1 MALFHP
7 ALQWSSPYLKFNS
20 LLATSVSLR
29 LRQVTELNGKLLG
42 IGIAN
47 IAGSHEES
55 ADCYS
60 LNVRLELNKA
70 QVPFAAA
77 TELFE
82 FLAMVSPLAS
92 IRVISSLSM
101 AMDGALGES

>member
-1 MALFHP
+1 M
-7 ALQWSSPYLKFNS
+7 
-20 LLATSVSLR
+20 
-29 LRQVTELNGKLLG
+29 NGKLLE

-47 IAGSHEES
+47 IAGSRGES

-60 LNVRLELNKA
+60 LTVRLELKKA
-70 QVPFAAA
+70 QVSFAAA
-77 TELFE
+77 RELLE
-82 FLAMVSPLAS
+82 SLAMVSPLAW